1 MARLIDNTAAILKR
15 LTKETDDRLRAAAL
29 LLQAEHKRD
38 LSTANPA
45 PHTNP
50 SKPGQYPR
58 ARTYNLRDAVTAV
71 MVKYGVEWRVGYL
84 QSAEYIIPLTNRKR
98 KNVEDT
104 AERIRPR
111 INAILRGN

>member
-1 MARLIDNTAAILKR
+1 VARLIDNTARILEQLVR
-15 LTKETDDRLRAAAL
+15 DTDKRLRAAAL

-45 PHTNP
+45 PHRNP
-50 SKPGQYPR
+50 SRPGQYPK
-58 ARTYNLRDAVTAV
+58 ARTYNLRDAVTAE

-84 QSAEYIIPLTNRKR
+84 VNAEYILALTNKQR
-98 KNVEDT
+98 KNIEDT

-111 INAILRGN
+111 INQLLQGK